1 MAQFAQPQH
10 PQKHWKDDA
19 IAWSEGI
26 TDAWEVTKVIT
37 GRLAEWILFGCMIAN
52 IIGILPG
59 VSLPPLVTN
68 IVMGIQIVTLDIA
81 GFGLATMAENA
92 RANGAEKAANEATAT
107 AYLLIAIMMLTLVLF
122 TLGIMVPA
130 LKPFTSIAE
139 NVLIL
144 VRVGMIVFYGHV
156 VHSLRRVSANA
167 PATPKQM
174 TALQEELEAQRQE
187 IERLLQHQQ
196 QELQQT
202 VTRLETQSNERL
214 QVAIEALAQRF
225 SGHVTVV
232 AENASELF
240 LALPETSETA
250 EPTTETLAIQKPL
263 NDAVKPIE
271 TVSETDRNMIVA
283 AYEQGITRRKMCA
296 HLGWGSAKYSVVKAV
311 LDAYQKQVGT
321 PETALTESE

>member
-1 MAQFAQPQH
+1 MEEIAQPQYR
-10 PQKHWKDDA
+10 QKHWKDDA

-26 TDAWEVTKVIT
+26 TDAWEVTKVVT

-52 IIGILPG
+52 IVGILPG

-92 RANGAEKAANEATAT
+92 RANGAHKAANEATAT

-167 PATPKQM
+167 PTTPKQM

-187 IERLLQHQQ
+187 IEHLRQHQQ

-214 QVAIEALAQRF
+214 QAAIEAFAQRF
-225 SGHVTVV
+225 SGHVTIV
-232 AENASELF
+232 AENVPETF
-240 LALPETSETA
+240 LALPETA
-250 EPTTETLAIQKPL
+250 EPTTETLAEQKPL
-263 NDAVKPIE
+263 SDAMKPIE

-296 HLGWGSAKYSVVKAV
+296 HLSWGSAKYSVVKAV
-311 LDAYQKQVGT
+311 LDAYQKQTGT
-321 PETALTESE
+321 PETALTECE